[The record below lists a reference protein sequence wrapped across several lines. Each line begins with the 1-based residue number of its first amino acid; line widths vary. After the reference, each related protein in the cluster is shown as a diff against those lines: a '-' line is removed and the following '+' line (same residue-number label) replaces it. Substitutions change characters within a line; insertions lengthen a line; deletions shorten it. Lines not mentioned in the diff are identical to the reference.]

1 MSVLCHWVTSRF
13 IFLCKIFRPGSS
25 PFAGDQKSLPH
36 SLLCRGFLPFFQ
48 YVIKYFSFLQ
58 EQFKKVSLSLSGRHI
73 YLRAI
78 LGGFTLERAILG
90 KRIRESR
97 ISRGFTQQEL
107 ADRAQIGVVYLSE
120 IERGIKMPSMNIFVK
135 LIDALE
141 VSADYVLRDE
151 LPSGKEFICTEITE
165 KLLVLTPGQRN
176 AAAAILDAYIN
187 TLV

>member
-1 MSVLCHWVTSRF
+1 M
-13 IFLCKIFRPGSS
+13 
-25 PFAGDQKSLPH
+25 
-36 SLLCRGFLPFFQ
+36 
-48 YVIKYFSFLQ
+48 
-58 EQFKKVSLSLSGRHI
+58 
-73 YLRAI
+73 
-78 LGGFTLERAILG
+78 ERAILG

-97 ISRGFTQQEL
+97 ISRGFTQLEL